1 MQDNRLWD
9 VPTRLFHWVL
19 VLLFGIMWWTAEQG
33 GDWLAWHIRAGLAV
47 LTLVLFRVVWG
58 LIGSDT
64 ARFARFLR
72 GPAAIRRYLAGETAA
87 PGHNPLGGWMVALML
102 LVLLVQTGT
111 GLFAA
116 DTDSYLFD
124 GPLARFVDASVAE
137 RLTGLHEANFNLLLG
152 LVLLHVGAIFFYR
165 LVKRQNLVRPMLTG
179 RAEQPL
185 QPPALRFAPG
195 WLALVVFA
203 LIGVAVWSLTRI

>member
-1 MQDNRLWD
+1 M
-9 VPTRLFHWVL
+9 
-19 VLLFGIMWWTAEQG
+19 
-33 GDWLAWHIRAGLAV
+33 
-47 LTLVLFRVVWG
+47 
-58 LIGSDT
+58 
-64 ARFARFLR
+64 
-72 GPAAIRRYLAGETAA
+72 
-87 PGHNPLGGWMVALML
+87 
-102 LVLLVQTGT
+102 
-111 GLFAA
+111 
-116 DTDSYLFD
+116 
-124 GPLARFVDASVAE
+124 AE
-137 RLTGLHEANFNLLLG
+137 RLTGLHKANFNLLLG